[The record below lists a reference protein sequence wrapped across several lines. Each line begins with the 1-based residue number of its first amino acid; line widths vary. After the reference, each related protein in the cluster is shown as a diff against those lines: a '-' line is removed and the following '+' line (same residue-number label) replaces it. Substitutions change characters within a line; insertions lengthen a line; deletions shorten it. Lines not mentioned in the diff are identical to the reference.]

1 MRRIIGMSGVT
12 AAVLLAGCGGSDFPT
27 TPAVMQGTAVTDAGL
42 TMTVTNTSQRKTI
55 GSFYAWGTWGT
66 WVVVKLHVSA
76 GSDKPA
82 LFDPM
87 FQQLFIDGREYAPN
101 PSAAEAVD
109 DKTGSAASL
118 NPGSEADVVPAFAV
132 SEDAPPFAK
141 PPVQLVVR
149 GDLNLPGTVVNLTS
163 S

>member
-1 MRRIIGMSGVT
+1 MRRIIGMAGVT
-12 AAVLLAGCGGSDFPT
+12 AAVLLAGCGSDLPT
-27 TPAVMQGTAVTDAGL
+27 TPAVTQRTAVTDAGL
-42 TMTVTNTSQRKTI
+42 TMTATNTSQRKAI
-55 GSFYAWGTWGT
+55 GSYYAWGTWGT
-66 WVVVKLHVSA
+66 WGVVKLQVSND
-76 GSDKPA
+76 SDKPA